1 VAYKKGDYEKYH
13 KGESA
18 KKRAKRNKN
27 RREAIRKGKVKKGT
41 KKNKSK
47 REIDHIDGNP
57 NNNKKSNL
65 RIIPRGENRKKQ

>member
-1 VAYKKGDYEKYH
+1 MAYSKGDYEKYH
-13 KGESA
+13 LGGSA
-18 KKRAKRNKN
+18 KRRAKRNKN

-41 KKNKSK
+41 KNNKSK

-65 RIIPRGENRKKQ
+65 RIIPRSKNRPNQ

>member
-1 VAYKKGDYEKYH
+1 MKEQ
-13 KGESA
+13 
-18 KKRAKRNKN
+18 RAKRNKN

-65 RIIPRGENRKKQ
+65 RIIPRSKNRPKQ